1 MPSKNAGMPMK
12 KLFFA
17 IAVILA
23 GTFAFGA
30 PLGSNARAVI
40 PASAQQIISVD
51 YRAMHNS
58 PTAMELKARVLPESL
73 KDFETSLRDIGINPD
88 KDVDQLTFVSFRT
101 QKNGLRSLGIAQGQL
116 NMKQVLASYKKR
128 KVLPAK
134 FLGSMLYPVSTGIVL
149 TFLDENTMLFGEPT
163 SVKDGL
169 SAQNGDTPNLGT
181 NADVTDQVASAES
194 EPVWSVLDA
203 IGTQTMLRSALGD
216 ASKLA
221 DYDSVR
227 KRVNTSRY
235 TLDFT
240 RGVSFNL
247 YVNVSDSMTAGLL
260 STLVKAGMMYRKMN
274 ASPVEKNAINDMSVD
289 SDSGSL
295 RVHYESNDSQFQAL
309 LHSDLFA
316 AVSR

>member
-1 MPSKNAGMPMK
+1 MNKFVLPAAM
-12 KLFFA
+12 
-17 IAVILA
+17 ILA

-30 PLGSNARAVI
+30 PLNSNARAVI
-40 PASAQQIISVD
+40 PASAQQIICVD

-73 KDFETSLRDIGINPD
+73 KEVEGSLKEMGINAD
-88 KDVDQLTFVSFRT
+88 TDVDQLTFVSFRT
-101 QKNGLRSLGIAQGQL
+101 QKNGLRSVGIAQGNL
-116 NMKQVLASYKKR
+116 NKKQVLANFKKR
-128 KVLPAK
+128 KVTGTK
-134 FLGSMLYPVSTGIVL
+134 FLQNVLYPLSTGIQL
-149 TFLDENTMLFGEPT
+149 TFLDDNTLLFGEPT

-181 NADVTDQVASAES
+181 NSELTSEVSNAES
-194 EPVWSVLDA
+194 EPVWSVLDT

-227 KRVNTSRY
+227 KRVGASRY

-240 RGVSFNL
+240 RGVTFNL
-247 YVNVSDSMTAGLL
+247 YVTTSDSMTAGVL

-274 ASPVEKNAINDMSVD
+274 ASPVEKNAINDMTVD
-289 SDSGSL
+289 SDSSAL
-295 RVHYESNDSQFQAL
+295 RIHFESNDSQFQAL

>member
-1 MPSKNAGMPMK
+1 M
-12 KLFFA
+12 
-17 IAVILA
+17 ILA

-30 PLGSNARAVI
+30 PLNSNARAVI
-40 PASAQQIISVD
+40 PASAQQIICVD

-73 KDFETSLRDIGINPD
+73 KEVEGSLKEMGINAD
-88 KDVDQLTFVSFRT
+88 TDVDQLTFVSFRT
-101 QKNGLRSLGIAQGQL
+101 QKNGLRSVGIAQGNL
-116 NMKQVLASYKKR
+116 NKKQVLANFKKR
-128 KVLPAK
+128 KVTGTK
-134 FLGSMLYPVSTGIVL
+134 FLQNVLYPLSTGIQL
-149 TFLDENTMLFGEPT
+149 TFLDDNTLLFGEPT

-181 NADVTDQVASAES
+181 NSELTSEVSNAES
-194 EPVWSVLDA
+194 EPVWSVLDT

-227 KRVNTSRY
+227 KRVGASRY

-240 RGVSFNL
+240 RGVTFNL
-247 YVNVSDSMTAGLL
+247 YVTTSDSMTAGVL

-274 ASPVEKNAINDMSVD
+274 ASPVEKNAINDMTVD
-289 SDSGSL
+289 SDSSAL
-295 RVHYESNDSQFQAL
+295 RIHFESNDSQFQAL

>member
-1 MPSKNAGMPMK
+1 MNKFVLPAAM
-12 KLFFA
+12 
-17 IAVILA
+17 ILA

-30 PLGSNARAVI
+30 PLNSNASAVI
-40 PASAQQIISVD
+40 PASAQQIICVD

-73 KDFETSLRDIGINPD
+73 KEVEGSLKEMGINAD
-88 KDVDQLTFVSFRT
+88 TDVDQLTFVSFRT
-101 QKNGLRSLGIAQGQL
+101 QKNGLRSVGIAQGNL
-116 NMKQVLASYKKR
+116 NKKQVLANFKKR
-128 KVLPAK
+128 KVTGTK
-134 FLGSMLYPVSTGIVL
+134 FLQNVLYPLSTGIQL
-149 TFLDENTMLFGEPT
+149 TFLDDNTLLFGEPT

-181 NADVTDQVASAES
+181 NSELTSEVSNAES
-194 EPVWSVLDA
+194 EPVWSVLDT

-227 KRVNTSRY
+227 KRVGASRY

-240 RGVSFNL
+240 RGVTFNL
-247 YVNVSDSMTAGLL
+247 YVTTSDSMTAGVL

-274 ASPVEKNAINDMSVD
+274 ASPVEKNAINDMTVD
-289 SDSGSL
+289 SDSSAL
-295 RVHYESNDSQFQAL
+295 RIHFESNDSQFQAL

>member
-1 MPSKNAGMPMK
+1 MRKFLLSI
-12 KLFFA
+12 A
-17 IAVILA
+17 IVLA

-40 PASAQQIISVD
+40 PASAQQVICVD

-73 KDFETSLRDIGINPD
+73 KEVEGSLRSMGINPD
-88 KDVDQLTFVSFRT
+88 RDVDQLTFVSFRT
-101 QKNGLRSLGIAQGQL
+101 QKNGLRSFGIAQGQL
-116 NMKQVLASYKKR
+116 NMKQVLAGFKKR
-128 KVLPAK
+128 KVTGVK
-134 FLGSMLYPVSTGIVL
+134 FLQNVLYPVSTGIQM
-149 TFLDENTMLFGEPT
+149 TFLDDNTLLFGEPT

-181 NADVTDQVASAES
+181 NADLTGEVASAES
-194 EPVWSVLDA
+194 EPVWSVLDT

-221 DYDSVR
+221 DYDTVR
-227 KRVNTSRY
+227 KRVGTSRY

-240 RGVSFNL
+240 RGVDFNL
-247 YVNVSDSMTAGLL
+247 VVTVGDSMTAGVL

-274 ASPVEKNAINDMSVD
+274 ASPVEKNAINDMNVD
-289 SDSGSL
+289 SDGNSL
-295 RVHYESNDSQFQAL
+295 HIRYESNDSQFQAL